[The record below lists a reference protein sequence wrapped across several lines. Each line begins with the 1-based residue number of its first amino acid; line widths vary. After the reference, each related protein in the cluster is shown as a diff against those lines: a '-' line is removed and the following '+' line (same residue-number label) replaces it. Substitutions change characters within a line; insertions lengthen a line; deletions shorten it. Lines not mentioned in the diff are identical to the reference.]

1 MSMNFWKQ
9 KVCWHF
15 PVFCLYILSR
25 LSCPA
30 FTDSEGDGIESRQPF
45 QIFSTL
51 PGVKM
56 HLIIWFNFF
65 FSSTFLFAWCL
76 LSTIVPGG
84 NFLQST
90 LPKIFSPFTFSHKH
104 DFHFNLSLFCYS
116 FWIKTLEMWDSFSKW
131 NKIRS
136 SVKNENNQI
145 LFN

>member
-1 MSMNFWKQ
+1 MTIFHNWTCFVIMYPYLHYFWLHIQ
-9 KVCWHF
+9 KASISNYRCHAIK
-15 PVFCLYILSR
+15 Y
-25 LSCPA
+25 SCPKKLVFGHY
-30 FTDSEGDGIESRQPF
+30 FTI
-45 QIFSTL
+45 QITVLGS
-51 PGVKM
+51 
-56 HLIIWFNFF
+56 
-65 FSSTFLFAWCL
+65 LFALALWPFFVRL

-84 NFLQST
+84 SFLQST

-136 SVKNENNQI
+136 SVRNENNQI